1 MCACTCVCIVFVN
14 PGLKC
19 PDFLVGRVVFTN
31 DSEMAVGNVA
41 HREAFGSFPTKQ
53 RLLESRGSLKLANHI

>member
-1 MCACTCVCIVFVN
+1 M
-14 PGLKC
+14 
-19 PDFLVGRVVFTN
+19 VGRVVFTN
-31 DSEMAVGNVA
+31 DSEKAVGNVA